1 MHTQIGHRQRV
12 RDRFLSEGLDSFD
25 EVHALELLLFYAIAQ
40 RDTKPLARALLDRFG
55 SLPLVLEASQE
66 ELMAVKGVG
75 EGVATFLRLIP
86 AAGRYYQTHRDQAAA
101 ILNTTEKCG
110 NYLLAK
116 YFGRKVETVFLL
128 CLDSKCKLI
137 HCAMVG
143 EGDVNSA
150 NIPLRRIVEI
160 ALRVNASTVI
170 LAHNHPGG
178 LALPSRED
186 IYTTIRL
193 GDTMA
198 AMGICLA
205 DHIVIAGDE
214 FVSMTES
221 GMFTPP
227 AI

>member
-1 MHTQIGHRQRV
+1 M
-12 RDRFLSEGLDSFD
+12 
-25 EVHALELLLFYAIAQ
+25 
-40 RDTKPLARALLDRFG
+40 
-55 SLPLVLEASQE
+55 
-66 ELMAVKGVG
+66 
-75 EGVATFLRLIP
+75 
-86 AAGRYYQTHRDQAAA
+86 
-101 ILNTTEKCG
+101 
-110 NYLLAK
+110 
-116 YFGRKVETVFLL
+116 
-128 CLDSKCKLI
+128 
-137 HCAMVG
+137 
-143 EGDVNSA
+143 NSA

-186 IYTTIRL
+186 ISTTIRL